1 MAEKLETY
9 LIKIERNG
17 GDFNVAEHYFPEDDV
32 GKKMLAILLYQ
43 IAYNLDPAN
52 KEKLQ

>member
-1 MAEKLETY
+1 MTEMVEIY
-9 LIKIERNG
+9 SIKIARDG
-17 GDFNVAEHYFPEDDV
+17 GDFNVTEHNFPEDNV

-52 KEKLQ
+52 KEKSQ